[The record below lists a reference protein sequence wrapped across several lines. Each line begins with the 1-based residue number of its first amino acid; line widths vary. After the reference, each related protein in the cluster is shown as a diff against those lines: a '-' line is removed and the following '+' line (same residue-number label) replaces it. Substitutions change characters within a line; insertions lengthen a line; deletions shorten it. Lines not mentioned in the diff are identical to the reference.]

1 MNKRGLIKFILVLIN
16 MIVTFLVINAE
27 VSFTDPLTILLLSLI
42 PITLVMFHYRNILNK
57 FKGLKF
63 TYDVILMI
71 LMLASFL
78 FTLYFGFA
86 MLSNVTSVLEGDN
99 SGLYFFLYIV
109 VLMALLLFSFTDI
122 FKKTNK
128 TNDILVIVICLVTI
142 FMSFRVYIIPG
153 FNQDIFVYFEL
164 SRNIYSYVS
173 EFYGYFLLM
182 NVIALIHYEIN
193 KV

>member
-57 FKGLKF
+57 FKELKF

>member
-1 MNKRGLIKFILVLIN
+1 MNKRGLIKFLLILIN
-16 MIVTFLVINAE
+16 LIVTLVIIQAE

-57 FKGLKF
+57 FKELKF

>member
-1 MNKRGLIKFILVLIN
+1 MNKRGLIKFLLILIN
-16 MIVTFLVINAE
+16 LIVTLVIIQAE

-153 FNQDIFVYFEL
+153 FNQDIFVYYTV
-164 SRNIYSYVS
+164 SKNIFSYVS